1 VLPRHHREWSREE
14 RGGGIGLGDAG
25 TRRVHPVLGALCRAI
40 SRKRPMRLK
49 TRANGDNPSSS
60 NPSVH
65 AIAPSLVM
73 KGPRFESGRR
83 LPQRRCKAR
92 PSSVL
97 CYVEL
102 YSRLYWWAACS
113 MNRTRLKST

>member
-1 VLPRHHREWSREE
+1 
-14 RGGGIGLGDAG
+14 
-25 TRRVHPVLGALCRAI
+25 
-40 SRKRPMRLK
+40 MRLK